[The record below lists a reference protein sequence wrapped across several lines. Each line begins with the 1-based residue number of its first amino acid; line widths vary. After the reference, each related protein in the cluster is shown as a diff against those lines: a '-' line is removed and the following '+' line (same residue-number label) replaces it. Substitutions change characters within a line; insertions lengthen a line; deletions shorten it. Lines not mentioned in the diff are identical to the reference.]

1 MENIVKAI
9 YDNSSGTDY
18 KYTVYTDDG
27 KTLYIN
33 EKINLQKQDRFIC
46 DLSDKKISKKTD
58 KEYYTA
64 SNVRKLGD
72 MEEPPQ
78 HDYPD
83 YSRETEVRT
92 VSSNGNGN
100 YNSGLRVDASMFI
113 TGIVTRSMGS
123 GQFGISDID
132 QLTAEAVKVHKKY
145 FG

>member
-1 MENIVKAI
+1 MQNIIKTI
-9 YDNSSGTDY
+9 YDNSKNGRPSFNIKTE
-18 KYTVYTDDG
+18 DG
-27 KTLYIN
+27 RTMYANEYVSLERGDSFTCDMSELKTSAKGN
-33 EKINLQKQDRFIC
+33 Q
-46 DLSDKKISKKTD
+46 
-58 KEYYTA
+58 YYNI
-64 SNVRKLGD
+64 SNVKKLGD

-83 YSRETEVRT
+83 YSRQTEVRT

-132 QLTAEAVKVHKKY
+132 PLTAEAVKVHKKY